1 MYKPMYLQK
10 KNKKKDN
17 LKLFG
22 ITMEQENKHRILVVI
37 EYGGEYE
44 DSWED
49 VICAFEDYESAK
61 EYTDKMKKMYS
72 AIDEKTYSEITDM
85 LGSEEEKI
93 ADKYYVLNSIELLP
107 GMKESDYYKELED
120 FQKNGKYDLIKKNF
134 GIDRETFDFVEM
146 KRTYCFSGYMIKEI
160 DLFHKKENN
169 SK

>member
-1 MYKPMYLQK
+1 
-10 KNKKKDN
+10 
-17 LKLFG
+17 
-22 ITMEQENKHRILVVI
+22 MEQQNKHRIFVVI

-44 DSWED
+44 DSWQK
-49 VICAFEDYESAK
+49 VVCAFEDYDSAK

-85 LGSEEEKI
+85 LESEEEKI
-93 ADKYYVLNSIELLP
+93 ADKYFVLNSIELLP
-107 GMKESDYYKELED
+107 GMKESDYSKELND
-120 FQKNGKYDLIKKNF
+120 FQKNGKYELIKKNF
-134 GIDRETFDFVEM
+134 GIDRETFDFVEK

>member
-1 MYKPMYLQK
+1 
-10 KNKKKDN
+10 
-17 LKLFG
+17 
-22 ITMEQENKHRILVVI
+22 MEQQDKHRILVVI

-44 DSWED
+44 DSWEE
-49 VICAFEDYESAK
+49 VACAFEDYDSAK

-72 AIDEKTYSEITDM
+72 SIDEKTYSEITDM
-85 LGSEEEKI
+85 LESEEEKI
-93 ADKYYVLNSIELLP
+93 ADKYFVLNSIELLP
-107 GMKESDYYKELED
+107 GMKESDYYKELND
-120 FQKNGKYDLIKKNF
+120 FQKNGKYELIKKNF